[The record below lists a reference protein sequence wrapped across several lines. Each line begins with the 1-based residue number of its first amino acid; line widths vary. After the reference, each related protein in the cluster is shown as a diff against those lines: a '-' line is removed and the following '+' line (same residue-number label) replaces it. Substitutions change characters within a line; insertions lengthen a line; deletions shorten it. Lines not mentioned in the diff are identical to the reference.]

1 MDPKSEKLFVE
12 KMADYSLNKTMV
24 VVTHRKPILALTSRI
39 IVIEQGQIVLDG
51 QKNEVL
57 KKLSA

>member
-1 MDPKSEKLFVE
+1 
-12 KMADYSLNKTMV
+12 
-24 VVTHRKPILALTSRI
+24 VVTHRKPILALTSRL

-51 QKNEVL
+51 RKDEVL